1 MILTGFLV
9 PFSFSA
15 QVTVALHKT
24 SVSRMEQARMRG
36 MLRVFNLLT
45 GENTDV
51 FYQLLICWLGI
62 MTCTVQK
69 PALCKG
75 RWMAISP
82 IL

>member
-24 SVSRMEQARMRG
+24 SVSRMEQARMWG

-51 FYQLLICWLGI
+51 LPVANLLAWDYDLHGSE
-62 MTCTVQK
+62 TCT
-69 PALCKG
+69 
-75 RWMAISP
+75 M
-82 IL
+82 